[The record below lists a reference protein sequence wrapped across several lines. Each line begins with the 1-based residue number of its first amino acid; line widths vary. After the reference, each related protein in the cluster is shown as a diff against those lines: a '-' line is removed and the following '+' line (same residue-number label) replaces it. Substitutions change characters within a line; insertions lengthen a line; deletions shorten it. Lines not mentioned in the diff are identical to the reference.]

1 MAVAIG
7 KEQSYQDLLL
17 AIDVGNS
24 NLTFGVFHK
33 DVILYQ
39 WRIQTNRDKTSDE
52 YGIELEQILY
62 HFGIHRSMISDVIIG
77 SVVPNLM
84 HTLQMM
90 CNRFLRQEPMIVG
103 EGTRSGMHIRY
114 DNPKEVGAD
123 RIVNAVGGFEIY
135 GGPLIVIDVGT
146 AITHDVITE
155 EGEYLGGTI
164 APGIGISA
172 EALFMRTAKLP
183 KVELIDPPTAIG
195 RTTVSSMQAGIAYG
209 FIGLID
215 NITCHILK
223 ELSIQACEAKII
235 ATGGFSRLLAEK
247 SRYVQTIDKD
257 LTLHGMRIIYERTKR
272 VKNHE

>member
-1 MAVAIG
+1 M
-7 KEQSYQDLLL
+7 LL